1 MALALIATLF
11 ALAYPRERS
20 NAYTFLG
27 VAPGASAATLRNA
40 KLAMTARMSN
50 DDAVM
55 EELKKVWEVVSSD
68 VRSPY
73 YSKLGDYVP
82 LEAIAKAT
90 TTKDLYPLVLMSL
103 VTQALL
109 FFFGWMV
116 TIPCRFNG
124 ARQVPMSAL
133 YICATPRNQFQ
144 PLFGLPNYCR
154 LISESTRF
162 CPAAHVGLLRPR
174 PLAQTFSASANQR
187 ILRPP
192 VRREAATEAAH
203 TEQQLPLAH
212 MWCDDFTDSI
222 CAEKC

>member
-82 LEAIAKAT
+82 LEAIGTCRSKYRF
-90 TTKDLYPLVLMSL
+90 DL
-103 VTQALL
+103 
-109 FFFGWMV
+109 G
-116 TIPCRFNG
+116 C
-124 ARQVPMSAL
+124 
-133 YICATPRNQFQ
+133 
-144 PLFGLPNYCR
+144 
-154 LISESTRF
+154 
-162 CPAAHVGLLRPR
+162 H
-174 PLAQTFSASANQR
+174 
-187 ILRPP
+187 
-192 VRREAATEAAH
+192 
-203 TEQQLPLAH
+203 
-212 MWCDDFTDSI
+212 
-222 CAEKC
+222 